1 MKRAQLYEA
10 TRLHYSQIEKQL
22 KIFDFLFTSLS
33 LDFDMQAQ
41 TQTNW
46 CWAATA
52 VSVSRFYWS
61 WSNWDQCEV
70 ANGELSLSTCCNS
83 PVPGACNVPWFL
95 DRALTRTNN
104 FVSITG
110 AATYAEVRAELQAGR
125 VVGARVGWSGGG
137 GHFMVIY
144 GCGRSLAGEYFDID
158 DPIYGKSQVLV
169 STFLTSYQG
178 SGSWTH
184 TYYTKSYIPMI
195 WIKPLLLKEPFIRKI
210 WEIRPLLQLKYE
222 ALREPVLESAL
233 SLAMPHEVFN
243 MGLDELVEGSQAPE
257 APSFVRVLEMA
268 GKETRAF
275 FDLSLAEEEPQVR
288 QMAGPGQQLALF
300 NRGLDL
306 ALRRAERNK
315 MEVEL
320 RQLQIPG
327 LYFEAIW
334 LHYEDQGMDQL
345 IPLRAVA
352 GFEPFKSYPLAE
364 VLERL
369 REPAA
374 ELLKMD
380 DQMGA

>member
-33 LDFDMQAQ
+33 LNFDMQAQ

-70 ANGELSLSTCCNS
+70 ANSELSLSSCCDS
-83 PVPGACNVPWFL
+83 PVPGACNVPWYL

-169 STFLTSYQG
+169 STFRTSYQG

-222 ALREPVLESAL
+222 TLREPLPESAL
-233 SLAMPHEVFN
+233 SLSMPHEVFN

-275 FDLSLAEEEPQVR
+275 FDLSLAEEEPEVR
-288 QMAGPGQQLALF
+288 QMAGPGQQLTLF

-334 LHYEDQGMDQL
+334 LHYDDPAMDQL

-352 GFEPFKSYPLAE
+352 GLEPFKSYPLAE